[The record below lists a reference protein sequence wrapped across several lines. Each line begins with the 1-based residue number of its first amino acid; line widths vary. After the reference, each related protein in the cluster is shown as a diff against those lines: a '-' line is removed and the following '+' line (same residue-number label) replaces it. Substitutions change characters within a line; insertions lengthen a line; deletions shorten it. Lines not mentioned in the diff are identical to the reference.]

1 MEQLGGRIR
10 KLRESRN
17 MTQTELSEILGMKTY
32 TTVSKWEK
40 NENFPKGKDLKKL
53 AEIFN
58 VTSDYLLGLSDTE
71 LGKITTQNKHHEI
84 LTLCN
89 QLNEEKLKQLILS
102 HYSSVKSFAEENG
115 MPYSTV
121 RSILERG
128 IMNANVEN
136 AIKICSALG
145 IRPEIF
151 SYFLETSKGEPEILT
166 IYNQLEEP
174 KQEKVLD
181 YAKEQLEEQNSSK
194 IVSIFDKPQDDEDY
208 ITDYVEG
215 LVAAGH
221 GTFQEDN
228 LHMEVRLRAEDVPE
242 DYDTIAKVAGDSMEP
257 LIEDND
263 LLFIKVTSQVD
274 INSIGI
280 FQVNDKN
287 FVKKLKRDYDGSW
300 YLQSLNSGY
309 EEIHLTEND
318 DIRTIGVVVDIYREG

>member
-71 LGKITTQNKHHEI
+71 LGKITTQNKH
-84 LTLCN
+84 
-89 QLNEEKLKQLILS
+89 
-102 HYSSVKSFAEENG
+102 
-115 MPYSTV
+115 
-121 RSILERG
+121 
-128 IMNANVEN
+128 
-136 AIKICSALG
+136 
-145 IRPEIF
+145 
-151 SYFLETSKGEPEILT
+151 PEILT

-194 IVSIFDKPQDDEDY
+194 IISIFHKTKNDEDY
-208 ITDYVEG
+208 IIDYVEG

-228 LHMEVRLRAEDVPE
+228 LHMEVRLRANDVPNE
-242 DYDTIAKVAGDSMEP
+242 YDTIAKVAGDSMEP
-257 LIEDND
+257 MIEDND
-263 LLFIKVTSQVD
+263 LLFIKVKNQVD
-274 INSIGI
+274 INDIGI
-280 FQVNDKN
+280 FQINGKN
-287 FVKKLKRDYDGSW
+287 FVKKLKRDYNGGW
-300 YLQSLNSGY
+300 YLQSLNNSY
-309 EEIHLTEND
+309 EEIHLTEDD
-318 DIRTIGVVVDIYREG
+318 DIRTIGEVVSVYREK

>member
-58 VTSDYLLGLSDTE
+58 VTSDYLLGLSDTK
-71 LGKITTQNKHHEI
+71 LGKITTQNEH
-84 LTLCN
+84 
-89 QLNEEKLKQLILS
+89 
-102 HYSSVKSFAEENG
+102 
-115 MPYSTV
+115 
-121 RSILERG
+121 
-128 IMNANVEN
+128 
-136 AIKICSALG
+136 
-145 IRPEIF
+145 
-151 SYFLETSKGEPEILT
+151 PEILT

-174 KQEKVLD
+174 KQEKVLS
-181 YAKEQLEEQNSSK
+181 YAKDQLEEQESANNISM
-194 IVSIFDKPQDDEDY
+194 FDKYQDDEDY

-228 LHMEVRLRAEDVPE
+228 LHMEVRLRANDVPNE
-242 DYDTIAKVAGDSMEP
+242 YDTIAKVAGDSMEP
-257 LIEDND
+257 MIEDND
-263 LLFIKVTSQVD
+263 LLFIKVKNQVD
-274 INSIGI
+274 INDIGI
-280 FQVNDKN
+280 FQINGKN
-287 FVKKLKRDYDGSW
+287 FVKKLKRDYDGGW
-300 YLQSLNSGY
+300 YLQSLNNSY

-318 DIRTIGVVVDIYREG
+318 DIRTIGEVVSVYREK

>member
-1 MEQLGGRIR
+1 M
-10 KLRESRN
+10 
-17 MTQTELSEILGMKTY
+17 
-32 TTVSKWEK
+32 
-40 NENFPKGKDLKKL
+40 NED
-53 AEIFN
+53 
-58 VTSDYLLGLSDTE
+58 
-71 LGKITTQNKHHEI
+71 
-84 LTLCN
+84 
-89 QLNEEKLKQLILS
+89 KLKQLILS
-102 HYSSVKSFAEENG
+102 RYSSVKSFAEENG

-151 SYFLETSKGEPEILT
+151 SPLLGTPDSHPEILT

-181 YAKEQLEEQNSSK
+181 YATVLLNEQNNMKTSTVLEK
-194 IVSIFDKPQDDEDY
+194 YKDDDY
-208 ITDYVEG
+208 IIDYVEG
-215 LVAAGH
+215 LVAAGN

-228 LHMEVRLRAEDVPE
+228 LHMEVKLRSEDVPE
-242 DYDTIAKVAGDSMEP
+242 NYDTIAKVAGDSMEP

-263 LLFIKVTSQVD
+263 LLFIKVSSQVD

-280 FQVNDKN
+280 FQVNGKN

-309 EEIHLTEND
+309 EEIYLSEED
-318 DIRTIGVVVDIYREG
+318 DIRTLGEVVDIYKVWKIFKKEKQHGIV

>member
-1 MEQLGGRIR
+1 MEQLGDRIR

-58 VTSDYLLGLSDTE
+58 VTSDYLLGLSDTK
-71 LGKITTQNKHHEI
+71 LGKITTQNEH
-84 LTLCN
+84 
-89 QLNEEKLKQLILS
+89 
-102 HYSSVKSFAEENG
+102 
-115 MPYSTV
+115 
-121 RSILERG
+121 
-128 IMNANVEN
+128 
-136 AIKICSALG
+136 
-145 IRPEIF
+145 
-151 SYFLETSKGEPEILT
+151 PEILT

-181 YAKEQLEEQNSSK
+181 YATVLLNEQNNMK
-194 IVSIFDKPQDDEDY
+194 TLTVLEKYKNDEDY

-242 DYDTIAKVAGDSMEP
+242 SYDTIAKVAGDSMEP
-257 LIEDND
+257 LIKDND

-280 FQVNDKN
+280 FQINSKN

-300 YLQSLNSGY
+300 YLQSLNNAY
-309 EEIHLTEND
+309 EEIYLTEDD
-318 DIRTIGVVVDIYREG
+318 DIRTIGEVVDLYRG

>member
-1 MEQLGGRIR
+1 MEQLGDRIR

-58 VTSDYLLGLSDTE
+58 VTSDYLLGLSDTK
-71 LGKITTQNKHHEI
+71 LGKITTQNDH
-84 LTLCN
+84 
-89 QLNEEKLKQLILS
+89 
-102 HYSSVKSFAEENG
+102 
-115 MPYSTV
+115 
-121 RSILERG
+121 
-128 IMNANVEN
+128 
-136 AIKICSALG
+136 
-145 IRPEIF
+145 
-151 SYFLETSKGEPEILT
+151 PEILT

-194 IVSIFDKPQDDEDY
+194 IVSIFDKPQDDDY

-228 LHMEVRLRAEDVPE
+228 LHMEVKLRAEDVPE

-257 LIEDND
+257 MIEDND

-274 INSIGI
+274 INDIGI
-280 FQVNDKN
+280 FQINGKN
-287 FVKKLKRDYDGSW
+287 FVKKLKRDYNGGW
-300 YLQSLNSGY
+300 YLQSLNNSY
-309 EEIHLTEND
+309 EEIHLSEDD
-318 DIRTIGVVVDIYREG
+318 DIRTIGEVVSVYRDK